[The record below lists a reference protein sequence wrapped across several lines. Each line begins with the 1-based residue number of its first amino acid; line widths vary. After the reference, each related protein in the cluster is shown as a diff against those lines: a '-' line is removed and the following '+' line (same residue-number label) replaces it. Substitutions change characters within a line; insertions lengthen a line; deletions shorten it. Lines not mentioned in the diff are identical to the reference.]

1 MDQRG
6 DVKQSRNQLIFA
18 LLIRYLSN
26 KITEDI
32 EFSDES
38 YKSQIFE
45 LNYLN
50 IIVAQRRVRVPV
62 IEMFFEKG

>member
-1 MDQRG
+1 
-6 DVKQSRNQLIFA
+6 
-18 LLIRYLSN
+18 LIRYLSN

-62 IEMFFEKG
+62 IEMFFDEKG